1 MEAFTHLGNHLVSD
15 SASTINA
22 GDDISTVD
30 GDENILN
37 MAAGPRRR
45 RHDDEDEISDSFE
58 DDDLESMA
66 SVPVDGISKA
76 TAAKPEEEKELPVHS
91 CA

>member
-1 MEAFTHLGNHLVSD
+1 MEAFNYMGNHLVSD

-22 GDDISTVD
+22 GDDMSTVD
-30 GDENILN
+30 GDESILN
-37 MAAGPRRR
+37 MATGPRRR
-45 RHDDEDEISDSFE
+45 RHDDEEEISDSFE

-66 SVPVDGISKA
+66 SVPVDRASKA
-76 TAAKPEEEKELPVHS
+76 TTSKPEEDKELPIHS